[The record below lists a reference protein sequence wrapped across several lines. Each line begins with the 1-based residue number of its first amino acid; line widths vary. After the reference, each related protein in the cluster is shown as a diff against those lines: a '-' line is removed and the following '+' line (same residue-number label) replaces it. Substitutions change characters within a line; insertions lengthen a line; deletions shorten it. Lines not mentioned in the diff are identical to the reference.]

1 MAAPMPGWTPTR
13 AAVRS
18 AFTAQEK
25 RDKQN
30 EMREEDVIGSFYK
43 GRTTPSELF
52 LFGSVAYKL

>member
-1 MAAPMPGWTPTR
+1 MR

-18 AFTAQEK
+18 AVAAQEK

-43 GRTTPSELF
+43 RRTIPSELF

>member
-18 AFTAQEK
+18 AVAAQEK

-43 GRTTPSELF
+43 GRTIPSELF

>member
-1 MAAPMPGWTPTR
+1 MPGWTPTR

-43 GRTTPSELF
+43 GRTIPSELF